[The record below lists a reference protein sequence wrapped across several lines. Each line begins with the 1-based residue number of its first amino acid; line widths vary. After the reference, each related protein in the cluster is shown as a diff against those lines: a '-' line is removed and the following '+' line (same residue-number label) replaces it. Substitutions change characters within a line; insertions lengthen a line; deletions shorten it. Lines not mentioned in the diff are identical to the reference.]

1 MTVKLLTSRSRLGA
15 LHSSVVIP
23 NLFRF
28 IRSLRLGLSS
38 AGNVA
43 SATIICTLVLL
54 ALGQSGILQQ
64 LELMVYDRM
73 ILRRVDEAPD
83 PRLLIVGIS
92 DDDIQKLG
100 QSTLSDH
107 IVALVLEKLSV
118 LKPKVIGLDIYRDLP
133 QGEGITELNTQ
144 LQKPNI
150 FVITKMGETGTGK
163 LEVPPP
169 PVVPAER
176 IGFNDLVNDSD
187 GVIRRGLLF
196 GQLTPEKTLFSF
208 PLQLALA
215 YLSAKG
221 IEPQNSENNPKEIH
235 WGAAV
240 FLPLEPNSGGYRN
253 IDARGYQILLN
264 YRSRRNV
271 ARQVSITQVLLG
283 EIQPEWVKDKII
295 LIGYTAV
302 SKKDLFLT
310 PYTLAEPSNPR
321 MPGVLIHA
329 HITSQ
334 ILSAVL
340 GERPLFWFWSEWI
353 EILWIISWSLAGGI
367 LAWYA
372 RHPLVLAIGSSTM
385 LIILFAS
392 GFYLL
397 LASGWVPVAAPAI
410 GLLLTSASVVT
421 YRAYQAQQQQQMVMR
436 LLGQNTSPE
445 IADALWKSRERL
457 LKDGKL
463 PGEKRIATIL
473 FTDLKNFSTI
483 SEQMP
488 PEILM
493 EWLNEYLAVLTEE
506 VRAHHGIINKFTG
519 DGIMA
524 VFGVPISSSNQ
535 KAIATDARNAVCCS
549 LAFGERLKQL
559 NQDWKQRGLPV
570 VQMRVGIFTGSI
582 VVGSL
587 GSKYRMEYG
596 IIGDSVNIASRLES
610 VEKER
615 QVDICRILIAKET
628 LDYLGDDFIVEYWG
642 NMVLKGKHK
651 TVDVYRVIGRK
662 LKNCKE

>member
-221 IEPQNSENNPKEIH
+221 IEPQNSENNPKEIR

-295 LIGYTAV
+295 LIGYTAA

-310 PYTLAEPSNPR
+310 PYTPAEPSNPR